1 LNVGQERFGPV
12 ERYNLEQDPAETI
25 DLARKYPG
33 KAGALAT
40 LMETAR
46 TDSPHY
52 AFKGTAKKK

>member
-1 LNVGQERFGPV
+1 M

-46 TDSPHY
+46 TDSPQY
-52 AFKGTAKKK
+52 AFKGTAKKKKGKKK